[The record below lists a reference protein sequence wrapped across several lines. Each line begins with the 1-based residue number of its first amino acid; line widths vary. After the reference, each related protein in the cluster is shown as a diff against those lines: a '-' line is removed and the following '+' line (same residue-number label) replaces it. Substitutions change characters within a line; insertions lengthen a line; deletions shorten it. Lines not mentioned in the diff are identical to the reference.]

1 MISSD
6 KNNSFWLSLQFII
19 SLLFSLITLKLNIS
33 HYGEYFF
40 GIWIALASIWGLGSA
55 LDFGFGTALLK
66 YVAEYHNHS
75 KRKMNVLLSSSYV
88 MFFVNGLLV
97 LLLGMV
103 LGYFFYLSNDNI
115 IPSYSINKFWKVFA
129 ILGGAFYLKY
139 LTLFFKAVVEGLSN
153 FIITSKYMIIQSTI
167 VIIGVII
174 VTILKLNIIY
184 LAIVYF
190 VSSLVL
196 LILFILYFKKHLDT
210 YKLSF
215 KYFSI
220 KQVKEIFGFSF
231 SIQMMSIFGALID
244 PIIKYLLGSFYSIS
258 SVPAYEIAR
267 KFAVSISGL
276 FFNAFKVIL
285 PKASVLQNYN
295 EINLFI
301 NTDVMKYCKIGIAY
315 SGIAFG
321 VFALPIVY
329 FIKFFFGI
337 NEAIL
342 IFIIL
347 ALPESI
353 NNFGYSIYNF
363 LIGVSKV
370 SFLASL
376 QFINLIFVIV
386 GLIIGFN
393 IFGNS
398 LGLLGYFFSVLIAN
412 IMMIIYLKK
421 EWKVSPPR
429 FLFSVGITKL
439 VILIITLFI
448 TIVLLYNALI
458 PLVFILLFNSFIS
471 LIVFRK
477 DLLLYAKLF
486 YSLTLNKLFI
496 EKSN

>member
-1 MISSD
+1 M
-6 KNNSFWLSLQFII
+6 
-19 SLLFSLITLKLNIS
+19 
-33 HYGEYFF
+33 
-40 GIWIALASIWGLGSA
+40 
-55 LDFGFGTALLK
+55 
-66 YVAEYHNHS
+66 
-75 KRKMNVLLSSSYV
+75 
-88 MFFVNGLLV
+88 
-97 LLLGMV
+97 
-103 LGYFFYLSNDNI
+103 
-115 IPSYSINKFWKVFA
+115 
-129 ILGGAFYLKY
+129 
-139 LTLFFKAVVEGLSN
+139 
-153 FIITSKYMIIQSTI
+153 
-167 VIIGVII
+167 
-174 VTILKLNIIY
+174 
-184 LAIVYF
+184 
-190 VSSLVL
+190 
-196 LILFILYFKKHLDT
+196 
-210 YKLSF
+210 
-215 KYFSI
+215 
-220 KQVKEIFGFSF
+220 KEIFGFSF

-244 PIIKYLLGSFYSIS
+244 PIIKYSLGRFYNIS
-258 SVPAYEIAR
+258 SIPAYEIAR
-267 KFAVSISGL
+267 RFAIAISGL
-276 FFNAFKVIL
+276 FFNAFKIIL

-321 VFALPIVY
+321 VFALPIVF

-337 NEAIL
+337 DEAIL

-363 LIGVSKV
+363 LIGVGKV

-429 FLFSVGITKL
+429 LLFSVGITKL

-458 PLVFILLFNSFIS
+458 PLVLILLFNSFIC

-477 DLLLYAKLF
+477 DLLLYSKLF

-496 EKSN
+496 KKSN